1 MIFSWSSVEHWIVS
15 NRLVLINTPTD
26 PPTFYSRVW
35 KTTSTP
41 DIAIATDNIQKI
53 TKREASEQLG
63 GSDHKPVILTLAKQ
77 VNTSAG
83 KMPPSWNYKKADW
96 KRFRELTDIY
106 SKSITFSKHSVN
118 KNASNFNSAVLK
130 AAKESIPRGRWHDY
144 KPYWNNTLEKIHK
157 ELSEAREEME
167 RNPTPQNVRRHSQLK
182 VDLDKEKQTQ
192 TQASWKTK
200 TASLNMERDSQKLW
214 QLTKSLNGD
223 NSERCRTTLQTTNGA
238 VTGKAAANV
247 LARVFEEESTAS
259 PLADRVKDVRT
270 QTRAVLQNSATA
282 GFDPCM
288 TECLTLRELE
298 EALKKM
304 KQKKAPGPDG
314 ITNEMLKH
322 PGPGAKRTLLRV
334 YNQSWSTGTV
344 PTIWKEAVIRPI
356 PKKGK
361 DKRDPPSYRLIS
373 LLSCVGKRLERI
385 INKRLVWHLESNSV
399 LASTQTGYRQF
410 RSTEDQLALLTQ
422 DIKDAFQEKK
432 KVLAVFFDLSKAF
445 NKVWKEGLLLKLLRA
460 GVHGKMYKWL
470 SDFLFNR
477 TARVKLDG
485 TISRQVKLK
494 EGVPQGGVVSPTLFL
509 VYTNDITTTVPRH
522 VSNILH
528 ADDFAVWC
536 AEEHTTTAAHR
547 IQNTINE
554 VCSWTESWALQ
565 LNTTKTVSTL
575 FTLSTAKEKVSLRLN
590 NQQPDANVS
599 WGNPRYTLDVET
611 TPWSSWSQGR
621 QKTGHHEETCRNHL
635 GGQLRHPETGLHRG
649 CKTSCRGCLHNLGYC
664 LKNQQK
670 QARQSAEHGPEN
682 YLRCYEKHTNP
693 TNGKDCRPSTF
704 GVQTWVQS
712 CHPRGKAEETD
723 QSSTPPET
731 SAWNQKPHE
740 KKEIQAQVEGPT
752 KRKFWSSGGRQ
763 IQQNVRNSQWVSG
776 HRGRAFQKSEL
787 KFQALQQREHRL
799 QNCRKHSHWRWYRVA
814 ITRAPGPMSSQ
825 MALQRTLLGME
836 AVVLTSVAQMEP
848 PPPSPSQLVTW
859 APTTEQKYT
868 PWKLPQHSWL
878 RKTATSRIS
887 SCCLTPCLLFSL
899 WQMPPPTFAPSSYT
913 TACVLYQTTT
923 E

>member
-1 MIFSWSSVEHWIVS
+1 MIVGDFNSHSPSWGYPSINAKGDWIVS

-53 TKREASEQLG
+53 AKREVSEQLR

-83 KMPPSWNYKKADW
+83 KMPPSWNYMKADW

-106 SKSITFSKHSVN
+106 TNSITFYKHSDN
-118 KNASNFNSAVLK
+118 KNAFNSALLK
-130 AAKESIPRGRWHDY
+130 AAKKSIPRGRRHDY
-144 KPYWNNTLEKIHK
+144 KSYWNSTLEKIHK

-223 NSERCRTTLQTTNGA
+223 NSERGRTTLQTTNGA

-247 LARVFEEESTAS
+247 LAKVFEEESTAS
-259 PLADRVKDVRT
+259 PSADRVKDVRT

-322 PGPGAKRTLLRV
+322 LGPGAKCTLLLI

-356 PKKGK
+356 PKREKTSGIIPATARSVCSAVLESFWRGSSTKGSYGILSQTQFWLQHTQAINNSEAPK
-361 DKRDPPSYRLIS
+361 TNWLSWRRTSKMPSKRRRRFWQFSLTCQRPSTKF
-373 LLSCVGKRLERI
+373 GKRGYCLE
-385 INKRLVWHLESNSV
+385 
-399 LASTQTGYRQF
+399 
-410 RSTEDQLALLTQ
+410 
-422 DIKDAFQEKK
+422 
-432 KVLAVFFDLSKAF
+432 
-445 NKVWKEGLLLKLLRA
+445 LLRA
-460 GVHGKMYKWL
+460 GVHSKMYKWL

-485 TISRQVKLK
+485 TISRQVKLR

-509 VYTNDITTTVPRH
+509 VYINDITTTVPRH
-522 VSNILH
+522 VSNTLH

-536 AEEHTTTAAHR
+536 AEEHTTTAADR
-547 IQNTINE
+547 IQNAIE

-575 FTLSTAKEKVSLRLN
+575 F
-590 NQQPDANVS
+590 Q
-599 WGNPRYTLDVET
+599 W
-611 TPWSSWSQGR
+611 
-621 QKTGHHEETCRNHL
+621 L
-635 GGQLRHPETGLHRG
+635 G
-649 CKTSCRGCLHNLGYC
+649 
-664 LKNQQK
+664 
-670 QARQSAEHGPEN
+670 
-682 YLRCYEKHTNP
+682 
-693 TNGKDCRPSTF
+693 
-704 GVQTWVQS
+704 WVQQTMS
-712 CHPRGKAEETD
+712 HLT
-723 QSSTPPET
+723 
-731 SAWNQKPHE
+731 W
-740 KKEIQAQVEGPT
+740 
-752 KRKFWSSGGRQ
+752 
-763 IQQNVRNSQWVSG
+763 
-776 HRGRAFQKSEL
+776 RA
-787 KFQALQQREHRL
+787 
-799 QNCRKHSHWRWYRVA
+799 
-814 ITRAPGPMSSQ
+814 
-825 MALQRTLLGME
+825 
-836 AVVLTSVAQMEP
+836 
-848 PPPSPSQLVTW
+848 
-859 APTTEQKYT
+859 
-868 PWKLPQHSWL
+868 
-878 RKTATSRIS
+878 
-887 SCCLTPCLLFSL
+887 
-899 WQMPPPTFAPSSYT
+899 
-913 TACVLYQTTT
+913 
-923 E
+923 